1 MWRSGF
7 WRISCGGCGGEG
19 KADEN
24 SVGIW
29 LGSDPPHPALHRYPA
44 AERVPEAERERFAA
58 DGLPAYIERDDLDL
72 PSARREG
79 RTDMPML
86 TRTKTTTTRP
96 RFLPPLLPLALL
108 VACGD
113 TGDGS
118 ATGAAGTLDGPDVIV
133 NAVTEEVFTVG
144 SVTGNDWDTFGSVRS
159 VHFDAQANLHIFD
172 SQADHIV
179 VVGQDGSL
187 IRTVGGQGE
196 GPGEFDN
203 VIAAIV
209 GRDGSYMVMGFT
221 QIDLLEPDGEFVRRI
236 TMDPWTTGMVM
247 TDMALPDGR
256 LVTRQIVRFGNED
269 EQSEEGGRPVHIFPL
284 DGSEPELLYTAWEL
298 PEEDEDEISMS
309 GSPSGGM
316 TMGMSAGRAFE
327 PRLAFD
333 PLTDGRLALIDS
345 IGYRVKLIGLD
356 GSVTGTIERP
366 IAPLPVDD
374 AIMEAERESYR
385 KGEAAVL
392 ESGTRN
398 NVQIERE
405 GVEERTFA
413 DEVPVLFDLKVD
425 WEDRIWVERRGPTGQ
440 GDGPTDIVTTDGDY
454 IGTLPPDGLRTPD
467 AFGPDGLL
475 AYIEHDDM
483 EVPTVRVIRLV
494 ALEPGG

>member
-1 MWRSGF
+1 
-7 WRISCGGCGGEG
+7 
-19 KADEN
+19 
-24 SVGIW
+24 
-29 LGSDPPHPALHRYPA
+29 
-44 AERVPEAERERFAA
+44 
-58 DGLPAYIERDDLDL
+58 
-72 PSARREG
+72 
-79 RTDMPML
+79 MPML

-96 RFLPPLLPLALL
+96 RFLPSLLPLALL

-118 ATGAAGTLDGPDVIV
+118 AAGAAGTLDGPDVIV

-179 VVGQDGSL
+179 VVGPDGSL

-209 GRDGSYMVMGFT
+209 GRDGSYTVMGFT

-236 TMDPWTTGMVM
+236 TMDPRTTGMVM

-256 LVTRQIVRFGNED
+256 LVTRQILRFGNED

-298 PEEDEDEISMS
+298 PEEDESSVSESASS
-309 GSPSGGM
+309 GM
-316 TMGMSAGRAFE
+316 VMRMLAGRAFE
-327 PRLAFD
+327 TRLAFD

-374 AIMEAERESYR
+374 AIMEAERERYR
-385 KGEAAVL
+385 EGEAAVI

-413 DEVPVLFDLKVD
+413 DEVPVLYDLKVD

-440 GDGPTDIVTTDGDY
+440 GDGPTDIVTPDGDY
-454 IGTLPPDGLRTPD
+454 IGTLPPNGLRTPD
-467 AFGPDGLL
+467 AFGPGGLL

-483 EVPTVRVIRLV
+483 DVPTVRVIRLV
-494 ALEPGG
+494 ALEPEG